1 MDSWDGRG
9 ERQGPGMR
17 NGARLTSG
25 KLSLLALL
33 LVLGSAGAPVFAQD
47 EPAPADA
54 LPDKPREEAA
64 DSERR
69 IQRLGE
75 SDADAEWQPDL
86 SVPRGPTA
94 AVQGEAV
101 LPEPG
106 QNERLQALLRTLA
119 ASPGDSRALADLDAL
134 LGEVIDQA
142 NHLMDERRADETEP
156 LLATVRAINP
166 GQRGLRDAE
175 RRLEALRETDA
186 LLASA
191 DRALAAEHLV
201 SPYEGSA
208 LSLYRA
214 AQSLEPDNHDAERG
228 IRSVQQALV
237 NRALTHAAELDF
249 ETAER
254 WLDEA
259 STVREPQELVEEGRE
274 QVAVFRAQRAQAI
287 ETQALE
293 AMDAGDFT
301 LADFLIID
309 LIALGGFED
318 RVSALQQRLEE
329 ARVYGG
335 FEPGQVLRDTLPRGL
350 GEAPPLVVLAAGRFV
365 MGSPTSEE
373 GRGDSEGPTH
383 RVVFERGFALGQREV
398 TVAEFGAF
406 VRDAGYTTEA
416 EEKGKSTIY
425 DERSGRLVERR
436 GVDWQDGYD
445 GRAAEPEQP
454 VLHVSWNDAASYTDW
469 LSRTTGKRYRLPSE
483 AEFEYGLRAG
493 AMDRYWW
500 GNERPPEPLENVTG
514 DGDVSPSQRA
524 WSSAFRRY
532 ADGHWGPAPVASY
545 PANPFGLHDMAG
557 NVSEWVEDCWH
568 DTYVRAPGDGSAWVN
583 PGCRLRVVRGGSWAG
598 SPDQARSA
606 FRIAAPAGSTGARVG
621 FRIARDL

>member
-1 MDSWDGRG
+1 
-9 ERQGPGMR
+9 
-17 NGARLTSG
+17 ARLTSG
-25 KLSLLALL
+25 KFCLLALL
-33 LVLGSAGAPVFAQD
+33 LTLGGAGAPLFAQD
-47 EPAPADA
+47 EPAPADPPSNDA
-54 LPDKPREEAA
+54 PDT
-64 DSERR
+64 ERR

-86 SVPRGPTA
+86 AVPSAPAEA
-94 AVQGEAV
+94 AQGEAV
-101 LPEPG
+101 LPEPE

-119 ASPGDSRALADLDAL
+119 ASPGNSRALADLDAL

-142 NHLMDERRADETEP
+142 NGLMDERRADEAQP
-156 LLATVRAINP
+156 LLTTVRAINP

-175 RRLEALRETDA
+175 RRLETLRETDA

-201 SPYEGSA
+201 SPFEGSA

-214 AQSLEPDNHDAERG
+214 AQALEPDNPDAERG
-228 IRSVQQALV
+228 IRAVQQALV
-237 NRALTHAAELDF
+237 NRALSYAAELDF
-249 ETAER
+249 EAADR

-259 STVREPQELVEEGRE
+259 ATVREPQDLVEEGRE
-274 QVAVFRAQRAQAI
+274 QVAVFRAQRAEDI
-287 ETQALE
+287 EQQALA

-301 LADFLIID
+301 LTEFLIID
-309 LIALGGFED
+309 LIALGGHEE
-318 RVSALQQRLEE
+318 RVTVLQQRLEE

-350 GEAPPLVVLAAGRFV
+350 GEAPPLVVLAAGRFA
-365 MGSPTSEE
+365 MGSPSSEE

-383 RVVFERGFALGQREV
+383 RVTFERGFALGQREV

-445 GRAAEPEQP
+445 GRPAEPDQP
-454 VLHVSWNDAASYTDW
+454 VVHVSWNDAASYTDW
-469 LSRTTGKRYRLPSE
+469 LARTTGKAYRLPSE

-493 AMDRYWW
+493 TTDRYWW
-500 GNERPPEPLENVTG
+500 GDDRPPEPLENVTG
-514 DGDVSPSQRA
+514 DGDVSPPPRA
-524 WSSAFRRY
+524 CSSGCRRY
-532 ADGHWGPAPVASY
+532 SEGQWGPAPVASY

-606 FRIAAPAGSTGARVG
+606 FRIAAPAGSTGTRVG
-621 FRIARDL
+621 FRVARDL